1 MNGFVTRAL
10 TGAIV
15 GAVAGSAFAASPY
28 TATFDSDAQGFQGST
43 ISTTQIYLGAGG
55 NPGGFVEIRRDLGG
69 PAFDIGTENMA
80 SPEFLGD
87 YAAAGIN
94 EAGFDLRVPG
104 TPIADVWL
112 RFRSTVTMNGW
123 YHPFGAPAVDNV
135 WHEYSELFDPNWDD
149 ATAMANGWMQEAGAG
164 TFTDTFKTVGWIEV
178 RMIAIEST
186 LADIDN
192 VYIVPTPGAVALFGV
207 AALVAA
213 GRRRGR

>member
-1 MNGFVTRAL
+1 MIRKRCCAL
-10 TGAIV
+10 SGAIL
-15 GAVAGSAFAASPY
+15 VACASQAFAASAY

-69 PAFDIGTENMA
+69 PAFDIGTENMS

-123 YHPFGAPAVDNV
+123 YHPFGAPAADNV
-135 WHEYSELFDPNWDD
+135 WYQYQEMFDPNWDD
-149 ATAMANGWMQEAGAG
+149 VTAAANGWVQEAGAG
-164 TFTDTFKTVGWIEV
+164 SFADTFKTVGWIEV
-178 RMIAIEST
+178 RMITIEST

-192 VYIVPTPGAVALFGV
+192 VYIVPTPGAGSLALLALG
-207 AALVAA
+207 LVA
-213 GRRRGR
+213 RRGSR

>member
-1 MNGFVTRAL
+1 MSRLFACAVI
-10 TGAIV
+10 GATV
-15 GAVAGSAFAASPY
+15 AVSASMGFAASPY
-28 TATFDSDAQGFQGST
+28 TASFDADAQGFQGST

-69 PAFDIGTENMA
+69 PAFDIGTENMS

-94 EAGFDLRVPG
+94 EAGFDLRVPS

-123 YHPFGAPAVDNV
+123 YHPFGAPSSDNV
-135 WHEYSELFDPNWDD
+135 WHDYQEIFDPNWDD
-149 ATAMANGWMQEAGAG
+149 VTAAANGWVQEAGAG
-164 TFTDTFKTVGWIEV
+164 SFADTFQTVGWIEV
-178 RMIAIEST
+178 RLIAIEST

-192 VYIVPTPGAVALFGV
+192 VYIVPTPGAGGLALLG
-207 AALVAA
+207 L
-213 GRRRGR
+213 GMMTRRGKR